1 MSNPD
6 SFIDEVNEE
15 LKRDRLFGAM
25 RKYGWIAI
33 VLVLAIVGAAAYNEW
48 RKAQDEAAARG
59 FGDAVIAA
67 LDTPDLAERRA
78 ELTAIDATGDRE
90 GILNLLLG
98 AAEIEAGDRPAAMA
112 ALTAVENDATMPL
125 AYRQIAALKRVIIG
139 GADIPADQR
148 RATLDGLAQPGQT
161 FRPLALEQLALLS
174 METGDRDG
182 ALAQA
187 QALLQEPD
195 VTDALRRRVAQL
207 IVVLGGDQPSD
218 LG

>member
-15 LKRDRLFGAM
+15 LKRDRLYGAM

-33 VLVLAIVGAAAYNEW
+33 ALVLIIVGAAAFNEW
-48 RKAQDEAAARG
+48 RKAQDEAAARS
-59 FGDAVIAA
+59 FGDAVISA
-67 LDTPDLAERRA
+67 LDTTDPAAQRT
-78 ELTAIDATGDRE
+78 ELTAIDATGDRA

-98 AAEIEAGDRPAAMA
+98 AADIEAGDRAGAMETLA
-112 ALTAVENDATMPL
+112 RVENDSTMPL
-125 AYRQIAALKRVIIG
+125 AYRQIAAFKRVIIG
-139 GADIPADQR
+139 GADIPVDER
-148 RATLDGLAQPGQT
+148 RATLQGLAQPGQT
-161 FRPLALEQLALLS
+161 FRPLALEQLALLT
-174 METGDRDG
+174 METGDQEG